1 MRSIEDRSEAIGV
14 TKDSLMENAGY
25 AIAAYVVSKLGPVND
40 VNILTLIGGGGNGSD
55 GYIVS
60 RHLAD
65 QGAKVTALELIKGKE
80 TNSKEHFAKRA
91 GVLCLGNDFVSS
103 DDALKELVK
112 KASIIIDALL
122 GIGINRNIEGQ
133 LRHRMEIIKKN
144 ISDMSVVAID
154 LPSGIDGDTGA
165 VDQVAIKADFTAALG
180 FLKIAHVVPPSAS
193 FCGNISVLDIGIP
206 SHLGE
211 KVTLEKITGKR
222 ASVLLPERP
231 DLSHKGMFGKLLVV
245 GGSENFLGAP
255 ALASVAASRSG
266 TGLVTIA
273 CQQSIA
279 YDVLGFSPE
288 ATLLKL
294 EENSEGEL
302 DGWRSAIKI
311 SHTLESY
318 SAMLVGCGLGTKR
331 GKYKLVQNLMFSGL
345 SVPPIIIDADGL
357 NLITKFYKWWERLP
371 DEVILTPHP
380 GEMSRLTRLPINEIQ
395 SDPLQIARFYS
406 NKWKKVVV
414 LKDAHTVIASPSG
427 DVFINDV
434 ANPALA
440 SAGTGD
446 VLGGII
452 GGLVA
457 QSVPLLS
464 AAVLGV
470 YIHSRSASNVSK
482 NVGVS
487 GLLASD
493 LLSEIPVVMEK
504 LRNS

>member
-1 MRSIEDRSEAIGV
+1 M
-14 TKDSLMENAGY
+14 
-25 AIAAYVVSKLGPVND
+25 
-40 VNILTLIGGGGNGSD
+40 
-55 GYIVS
+55 
-60 RHLAD
+60 
-65 QGAKVTALELIKGKE
+65 
-80 TNSKEHFAKRA
+80 
-91 GVLCLGNDFVSS
+91 
-103 DDALKELVK
+103 
-112 KASIIIDALL
+112 
-122 GIGINRNIEGQ
+122 
-133 LRHRMEIIKKN
+133 
-144 ISDMSVVAID
+144 
-154 LPSGIDGDTGA
+154 
-165 VDQVAIKADFTAALG
+165 
-180 FLKIAHVVPPSAS
+180 
-193 FCGNISVLDIGIP
+193 
-206 SHLGE
+206 
-211 KVTLEKITGKR
+211 
-222 ASVLLPERP
+222 
-231 DLSHKGMFGKLLVV
+231 
-245 GGSENFLGAP
+245 
-255 ALASVAASRSG
+255 
-266 TGLVTIA
+266 
-273 CQQSIA
+273 
-279 YDVLGFSPE
+279 
-288 ATLLKL
+288 
-294 EENSEGEL
+294 
-302 DGWRSAIKI
+302 
-311 SHTLESY
+311 
-318 SAMLVGCGLGTKR
+318 
-331 GKYKLVQNLMFSGL
+331 
-345 SVPPIIIDADGL
+345 
-357 NLITKFYKWWERLP
+357 P